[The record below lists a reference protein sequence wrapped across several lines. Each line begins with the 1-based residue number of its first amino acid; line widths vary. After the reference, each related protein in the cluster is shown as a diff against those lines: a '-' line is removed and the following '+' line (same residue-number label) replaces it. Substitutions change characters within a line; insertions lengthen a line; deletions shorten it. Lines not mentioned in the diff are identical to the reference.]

1 MNIKKPKPLANPRR
15 PDWEAIEREY
25 RAGQLSIRQI
35 ARQRGTR
42 ESTLRKRAQKQGW
55 SRDLADVVR
64 QRVHGDLVRSAH
76 PAHLSDDAIIDY
88 AATRGVEV
96 VRQHR
101 DHLGRMQRIAT
112 MLLEILLSGN
122 KPDVAFLG
130 LKETPA
136 DALAK
141 IAQATARWMPL
152 ERQAFGLDK
161 RGDDDDAPKPAT
173 SGIDWRDLF
182 DRAGIVAPADGGIWL
197 SNSAVRAS
205 PRSYGSTD
213 RSMK

>member
-1 MNIKKPKPLANPRR
+1 MSIKTPKPPAKPRR

-35 ARQRGTR
+35 ARQHGTR

-64 QRVHGDLVRSAH
+64 QRVQGDLVRSAH
-76 PAHLSDDAIIDY
+76 PAHLMLSDDAIVDY
-88 AATRGVEV
+88 AAARGVEV

-101 DHLGRMQRIAT
+101 DHLGRLQRIAT
-112 MLLEILLSGN
+112 RLAQQLEVLLSGD
-122 KPDVAFLG
+122 KPDVPFLG
-130 LKETPA
+130 LKESPA

-141 IAQATARWMPL
+141 IAQATARCMPL

-173 SGIDWRDLF
+173 PGIDWRDLF
-182 DRAGIVAPADGGIWL
+182 DRAGIVAPADGGI
-197 SNSAVRAS
+197 
-205 PRSYGSTD
+205 GSTD
-213 RSMK
+213 CEWH

>member
-1 MNIKKPKPLANPRR
+1 MSIKKPLRR

-35 ARQRGTR
+35 ARQHGSR

-55 SRDLADVVR
+55 SRDLAEVVR
-64 QRVHGDLVRSAH
+64 QRVQGDLVRSAH
-76 PAHLSDDAIIDY
+76 PVRLSDDAIVDY
-88 AATRGVEV
+88 AAARGVEV
-96 VRQHR
+96 LRQHR

-112 MLLEILLSGN
+112 MLAHQLEILLSGN
-122 KPDVAFLG
+122 KPDVPFLG
-130 LKETPA
+130 LKESPA

-161 RGDDDDAPKPAT
+161 RGNDDEAPKPAT
-173 SGIDWRDLF
+173 PGIDWRALF
-182 DRAGIVAPADGGIWL
+182 DRAGIVASADGGI
-197 SNSAVRAS
+197 
-205 PRSYGSTD
+205 G
-213 RSMK
+213 

>member
-1 MNIKKPKPLANPRR
+1 MSIKKPPRR
-15 PDWEAIEREY
+15 PDWDAIEREY

-35 ARQRGTR
+35 ARQHGTR

-64 QRVHGDLVRSAH
+64 QRVQGDLMRSAH
-76 PAHLSDDAIIDY
+76 PMLSDDAIVDY
-88 AATRGVEV
+88 AAARGVEV

-101 DHLGRMQRIAT
+101 DHLGRMQRIAS
-112 MLLEILLSGN
+112 MLALQLEILLSGN
-122 KPDVAFLG
+122 KPDVSFLG

-136 DALAK
+136 DVLAK

-161 RGDDDDAPKPAT
+161 PAT
-173 SGIDWRDLF
+173 PGLDWKDLF
-182 DRAGIVAPADGGIWL
+182 DKAGIVAPADESVG
-197 SNSAVRAS
+197 
-205 PRSYGSTD
+205 
-213 RSMK
+213 

>member
-1 MNIKKPKPLANPRR
+1 MSIKTPKPPAKPRR

-35 ARQRGTR
+35 ARQHGTR

-64 QRVHGDLVRSAH
+64 QRVQGDLVRSAH
-76 PAHLSDDAIIDY
+76 PAHLLSDDAIVDY
-88 AATRGVEV
+88 AAARGVEV

-101 DHLGRMQRIAT
+101 DHLGRLQRIAT
-112 MLLEILLSGN
+112 RLAQQLEVLLSGD
-122 KPDVAFLG
+122 KPDVPFLG
-130 LKETPA
+130 LKESPA

-141 IAQATARWMPL
+141 IAQATARCMPL

-173 SGIDWRDLF
+173 PGIDWRDLF
-182 DRAGIVAPADGGIWL
+182 DRAGIVAPADGGI
-197 SNSAVRAS
+197 
-205 PRSYGSTD
+205 GSTD
-213 RSMK
+213 CEWH